1 MKSNEKRGKN
11 KCKSIKRKCQVFKCF
26 DSFMSGV
33 CATPCHCDINE
44 WRTKGCKKFII
55 TEAIESVNYCFCFPF
70 VSDAIFW
77 YIYRRKCWII
87 YGSLVFTAILID
99 DLFFDLCSIVL
110 LLKILNIRSDT
121 FLEELD
127 PKWCLWFNR
136 NA

>member
-11 KCKSIKRKCQVFKCF
+11 KSKSIKRKCQVFKCF

-77 YIYRRKCWII
+77 YIPKKMLNYLRFTRFYSYADWWF
-87 YGSLVFTAILID
+87 VFWPL
-99 DLFFDLCSIVL
+99 
-110 LLKILNIRSDT
+110 
-121 FLEELD
+121 
-127 PKWCLWFNR
+127 FNR
-136 NA
+136 SFVVNSKYTKRHVFERIGSKMMSLIQ